1 MIRIWNKSGIL
12 LKTKCSHVS
21 LSLSTNSDS
30 YTKMGNPD
38 SAGLISHISKVF
50 TNTHNNNFTFNIS
63 LDVDSSIERL
73 ATHPGSEN
81 KIHTLHPLFLKIEY

>member
-30 YTKMGNPD
+30 YAKMGNQE
-38 SAGLISHISKVF
+38 SAGPIVGCKGNS
-50 TNTHNNNFTFNIS
+50 N
-63 LDVDSSIERL
+63 R
-73 ATHPGSEN
+73 
-81 KIHTLHPLFLKIEY
+81 